1 MMGILSIFV
10 PVNGAKADEK
20 KAAYDGLQNKKKLL
34 ENMAM
39 GIEEKQAEM

>member
-20 KAAYDGLQNKKKLL
+20 KVAYDGLPKKKIAG
-34 ENMAM
+34 EHGYGDRGEAS
-39 GIEEKQAEM
+39 